1 MSVIEDL
8 RKNIDTTPLFAAV
21 GVTDLAVEKVREA
34 RVRATKVSTDLRAD
48 LEPAKVVAQVKELP
62 AVALNQSLVMGGKV
76 TEGYEDLA
84 ARGKKLVSRI
94 RNQQATKDLVAQ
106 AEVAVAQAKGA
117 VTSARNAAAEIE
129 KSAKATVTT
138 GRKEAARVAN
148 TLVDSVS
155 DEAKVVQAEV
165 AGSVKRTR
173 TAAKRTATTP
183 RNQAKKAAT
192 TTKAAT
198 TSARKTAA
206 SAPKATKKAAAK
218 VGD

>member
-48 LEPAKVVAQVKELP
+48 LEPAKVMAQVKELP

-173 TAAKRTATTP
+173 TAAKRTATTT

>member
-117 VTSARNAAAEIE
+117 VSSARNAAAEIE

-173 TAAKRTATTP
+173 TAAKRTATTT

>member
-129 KSAKATVTT
+129 KSAKATGI
-138 GRKEAARVAN
+138 GRGH
-148 TLVDSVS
+148 L
-155 DEAKVVQAEV
+155 
-165 AGSVKRTR
+165 
-173 TAAKRTATTP
+173 P
-183 RNQAKKAAT
+183 IMAAT
-192 TTKAAT
+192 LAAGGNLRVGMEDNVVFARGHVVAHNDELVARAADLAQLMQRPALTTAQARELLAIKDRR
-198 TSARKTAA
+198 TSR
-206 SAPKATKKAAAK
+206 
-218 VGD
+218 V